1 MKITGLK
8 VNHVT
13 NPFGFSVKNPS
24 FSFRVE
30 ESSGSILKAA
40 RIRIAEKADMTAICY
55 DSGRRTDISS
65 LSFVPETELEGGKR
79 YYWNVTAE
87 AEDGDCTTS
96 DTAWFE
102 GGCAGEGWEADWIT
116 SPLGKDIQPVLYRKF
131 TIDGMDAS
139 QITSARLYITGLGV
153 YEASL
158 NGVKAGEEYLAPF
171 YNDYRFWIQYQTYD
185 VTPQLKPGD
194 NLLSVMLGDGWYKGR
209 FSYLD
214 EARVREIYG
223 DLFLLTAQLLL
234 TFQDGS
240 TRKIT
245 TDGAWNCVASPVLSS
260 GIYDG
265 EVYDAGREIW
275 NAEEGRLADGVEEE
289 AVPAVLAQAPRGM
302 LMERMSVP
310 VRIHERLRPVKLLI
324 TPAGEQVLDFGQEI
338 TGWVEFD
345 CEAPKGCRILLQHG
359 EILQDDNF
367 YTDNLRTAK
376 AEFIYFSDGVRRHIR
391 PHFTFYGFRYVKVSG
406 ITITQEQ
413 LDSFRFEACAI
424 YSSLER
430 TGFVKT
436 SDEKVNRLF
445 ENTLWG
451 QKGNFLDV
459 PTDCPQRDERLGW
472 TGDAQVFCAT
482 ACFHMDTAA
491 FYRKYLKDMRYEQE
505 INRGSVPYVVPDVLS
520 VARENMG
527 QAAPDMTGNTWGES
541 GSCAWGDAATVIP
554 WTVYQFYGDKSLLA
568 ETYEN
573 MKLWT
578 DFIIHMDETWCNGG
592 RLWQI
597 GFHFAD
603 WLALDNPDKTSC
615 FGRTDPY
622 YVASV
627 YYLYSA
633 SLTAKAAEVLGKTED
648 QAYYEKVAREV
659 REAIRR
665 EYITAAGR
673 VAIDTQ
679 TALVLA
685 LMFDI
690 IPEQFAER
698 TAKRLQ
704 EMLREAGMHL
714 NTGFVGTAYLC
725 KALTKAGLTGEAYT
739 LLFNEDYPSWLYE
752 VNMGA
757 TTVWERWNSVLPD
770 GKISDTGMNSL
781 NHYAYGAVSEWIYRT
796 VCGIAPEENTP
807 GFKKAVLAPCP
818 DARFTWVKGEYVSAS
833 GAYRVGWKMEGDHL
847 IYEAEI
853 PFDCTAEFLVP
864 EGMAVQSINGG
875 PAAGGERI
883 LLKKGT
889 YCIILEKTF
898 LQTPSAVE
906 DD

>member
-1 MKITGLK
+1 MKLTQLK
-8 VNHVT
+8 VNHLK
-13 NPFGFSVKNPS
+13 NPLGFSVKNPS
-24 FSFRVE
+24 FSFQVA
-30 ESSGSILKAA
+30 ESSGSTLKAA
-40 RIRIAEKADMTAICY
+40 RIRIAEKEDMSELLY
-55 DSGRRTDISS
+55 DSGMREDISS

-79 YYWNVTAE
+79 YYWDVTAQ
-87 AEDGDCTTS
+87 ADDGDQGTS
-96 DTAWFE
+96 AVEWFE
-102 GGCAGEGWEADWIT
+102 GGCGENWNADWIT
-116 SPLGKDIQPVLYRKF
+116 SPLGKEIQPVMYRKF
-131 TIDGMDAS
+131 RLEEKEAS
-139 QITSARLYITGLGV
+139 QIASARLYISGLGV
-153 YEASL
+153 YEACL
-158 NGVKAGEEYLAPF
+158 NGEKAGDEYLAPF

-185 VTPQLKPGD
+185 VTQQLKPGE
-194 NLLSVMLGDGWYKGR
+194 NVLSVMLGDGWYKGR

-214 EARVREIYG
+214 EARVKEIYG
-223 DLFLLTAQLLL
+223 DDFLLTAQLLI
-234 TFQDGS
+234 TFGDG
-240 TRKIT
+240 TRQMIT
-245 TDGAWNCVASPVLSS
+245 TDETWKCISSPVLFSN
-260 GIYDG
+260 IYDG

-275 NAEEGRLADGVEEE
+275 DRDACRLAGGVEE
-289 AVPAVLAQAPRGM
+289 ASVPAVRAAAPKGK
-302 LMERMSVP
+302 LTERMSVP
-310 VRIHERLRPVKLLI
+310 VRIHERFSPASLLI

-345 CEAPKGCRILLQHG
+345 CRAEKGTEITLQYG

-367 YTDNLRTAK
+367 YRDNLRTAK
-376 AEFIYFSDGVRRHIR
+376 AEYTYIADGEKRHVR

-406 ITITQEQ
+406 ITLVQDM
-413 LDSFRFEACAI
+413 LSSFHFEACAV

-430 TGFVKT
+430 TGSVTT
-436 SDEKVNRLF
+436 SDDKINRLF
-445 ENTLWG
+445 ENTVWG

-491 FYRKYLKDMRYEQE
+491 FYHKYLKDMRYEQE
-505 INRGSVPYVVPDVLS
+505 INGGSVPYVVPDVLS
-520 VARENMG
+520 AARENMG
-527 QAAPDMTGNTWGES
+527 QEAPDITENIWGES

-554 WTVYQFYGDKSLLA
+554 WTVYQFYGDKTQL
-568 ETYEN
+568 EENYEN

-578 DFIIHMDETWCNGG
+578 DFIIHMDETCCGGG

-603 WLALDNPDKTSC
+603 WLALDNPDKKSC

-633 SLTAKAAEVLGKTED
+633 LLTAKAAGVLGKTED
-648 QAYYEKVAREV
+648 QAYYEKVAEEV

-665 EYITAAGR
+665 EYITATGR

-685 LMFDI
+685 LYFDI
-690 IPEQFAER
+690 VPEPFKER
-698 TAKRLQ
+698 TAKRLK
-704 EMLREAGMHL
+704 EMLEENGMHL

-725 KALTKAGLTGEAYT
+725 KALTKAGLSGEAYT
-739 LLFNEDYPSWLYE
+739 LLFKEDFPSWLYE

-781 NHYAYGAVSEWIYRT
+781 NHYAYGAVSEWIYRS
-796 VCGIAPEENTP
+796 VCGIAPDESTA

-818 DARFTWVKGEYVSAS
+818 DERFQWVKGEYASAS
-833 GAYRVGWKMEGDHL
+833 GLYRSGWEFEGDHIL
-847 IYEAEI
+847 YEAEI

-864 EGMAVQSINGG
+864 EGMAVKSVNGT
-875 PAAGGERI
+875 PAEERER
-883 LLKKGT
+883 LPLKKGV
-889 YCIILEKTF
+889 YRLILEK
-898 LQTPSAVE
+898 V
-906 DD
+906 